1 MDATLFDELTEAGG
15 DFFASLD
22 DTVGILNRQ
31 AVQGFVVGLAVE
43 DGEGWRLDLVELQA
57 LEERLGYFDRSLFI
71 LE

>member
-15 DFFASLD
+15 DFFAPLD
-22 DTVGILNRQ
+22 DPVGILNRQ

-43 DGEGWRLDLVELQA
+43 DGEGCRLDLVELQA

-71 LE
+71 VE